1 LKPSLKRRNN
11 TKFSVGLGPGGA
23 HQADFYFTATLGT
36 DIFFYRHKL
45 LTFFLRERAPPLA
58 IAKKQLTGSVVHL
71 RSPEKTKIG
80 KIKGGPAIYC

>member
-36 DIFFYRHKL
+36 DIFFIDTNCL
-45 LTFFLRERAPPLA
+45 LFLRERAPPLA